1 MKGKGTECRKMEAYG
16 GAEGGKL
23 LNEVISKAIQ
33 ASMQGFFNDVVKEKS
48 Q

>member
-1 MKGKGTECRKMEAYG
+1 
-16 GAEGGKL
+16 